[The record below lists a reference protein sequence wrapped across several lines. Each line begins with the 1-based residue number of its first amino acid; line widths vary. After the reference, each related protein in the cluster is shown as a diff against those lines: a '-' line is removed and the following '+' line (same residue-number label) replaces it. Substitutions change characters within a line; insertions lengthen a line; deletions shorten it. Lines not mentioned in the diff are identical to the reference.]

1 MKRGVCGLLV
11 FIASSVLAQT
21 ERGVVVFGSWENR
34 AYLEVYQVELEETLG
49 IATDV
54 SQINLGGRSIFR
66 LTSMPL
72 REEEAR
78 VLQAGAK
85 NLGVVGWYLRLK
97 DISKSSVETS
107 LGEVRL
113 HDTKVDPVVDK
124 KQPATFGLATL
135 RLPKRNVYSGSAKS
149 QLGFGSILDWS
160 ESFDVR
166 AKWFTAV
173 GALPSENYQRQL
185 GGTPTIDNSADLR
198 LMFKREFGPLGIEID
213 HSTNWTRGDAIG
225 LALNES
231 MTLDQTPSTDDSR
244 IFDLTWPISDSEKQ
258 RTIHRFDRLA
268 FEYRKG
274 STAVTI
280 GRQAVSWGSGFV
292 FNPLDLFNPFAP
304 TTVDTDYK
312 SGDDLLSVEHLF
324 ANGSDLQI
332 LGVGHRVG
340 GELDGSSSSFG
351 AKWHGFWGISEL
363 EFVLARHFEDEIL
376 GAMLRVPI
384 GGAMIRSDLV
394 GNRTKEGD
402 WYYSGI
408 VNADYSFGLFDRMA
422 YVFMEYFHNDFGV
435 RELDEDGVILPQ
447 ALSERLNRGE
457 LFNLMRD
464 YVALGATYQWHP
476 LLVQST
482 SVIVNLQD
490 KSTLLQT
497 SLSFDPG
504 DHSRLELGFVASL
517 GEEGK
522 EFGGIPISPGITAGG
537 GFRGFFRWVYFL

>member
-1 MKRGVCGLLV
+1 MKRSVCGLLV

-34 AYLEVYQVELEETLG
+34 TYLEVYQVELEETLG

-54 SQINLGGRSIFR
+54 SQINLDGRSIFR

-78 VLQAGAK
+78 ALQAGAK

-97 DISKSSVETS
+97 DDSKSSVETS

-113 HDTKVDPVVDK
+113 YDTKIDPVVDK
-124 KQPATFGLATL
+124 EMPATFGLATL
-135 RLPKRNVYSGSAKS
+135 RLPKRNVDSVLVKS
-149 QLGFGSILDWS
+149 QLGFGSVLDWS
-160 ESFDVR
+160 ESFNVR
-166 AKWFTAV
+166 AKWFTTV

-213 HSTNWTRGDAIG
+213 HSTNWTRGDAVG

-244 IFDLTWPISDSEKQ
+244 IFDLTWPISDSAKQ

-312 SGDDLLSVEHLF
+312 SGDDLLSVEHL
-324 ANGSDLQI
+324 
-332 LGVGHRVG
+332 
-340 GELDGSSSSFG
+340 
-351 AKWHGFWGISEL
+351 
-363 EFVLARHFEDEIL
+363 
-376 GAMLRVPI
+376 
-384 GGAMIRSDLV
+384 
-394 GNRTKEGD
+394 
-402 WYYSGI
+402 
-408 VNADYSFGLFDRMA
+408 
-422 YVFMEYFHNDFGV
+422 
-435 RELDEDGVILPQ
+435 
-447 ALSERLNRGE
+447 
-457 LFNLMRD
+457 
-464 YVALGATYQWHP
+464 
-476 LLVQST
+476 
-482 SVIVNLQD
+482 
-490 KSTLLQT
+490 
-497 SLSFDPG
+497 SLI
-504 DHSRLELGFVASL
+504 H
-517 GEEGK
+517 
-522 EFGGIPISPGITAGG
+522 I
-537 GFRGFFRWVYFL
+537 